1 MESLRHHIGGGEPYK
16 EKRGREK
23 QLAQQ
28 IAELEEQI
36 TETRKRQ
43 DAIGV
48 KRLQVQREELLVQQR
63 QELQTAA
70 DSRER
75 RLKEEEEQK

>member
-1 MESLRHHIGGGEPYK
+1 MESLRHHIGGGDPYK
-16 EKRGREK
+16 EKLEREK

-36 TETRKRQ
+36 TEARKRQ
-43 DAIGV
+43 DTVGV
-48 KRLQVQREELLVQQR
+48 KRLQVQREDLLAQQR

-75 RLKEEEEQK
+75 RLKEEEQE

>member
-1 MESLRHHIGGGEPYK
+1 MENLRHHIGGGEPYK
-16 EKRGREK
+16 EKQEREK
-23 QLAQQ
+23 NLAQQ

-36 TETRKRQ
+36 TEARKQ
-43 DAIGV
+43 QNATEAE
-48 KRLQVQREELLVQQR
+48 RLRVQREELLAQQR

-75 RLKEEEEQK
+75 RLKEEEQE